1 MANRTFGWI
10 QNPSD
15 FSKLKN
21 VVALFCLTSDVYN
34 GLVDGKLEALVE
46 DKKLLDTMLKALKEG
61 EVVDIKYSLL
71 KGKAP
76 KKGTPRSEA
85 KCTGIV
91 QAVLSNQKER
101 AFSDDWTADGFL
113 RWGISLGL
121 LDYNIHTDTV
131 SITRLGLSLVNTSTK
146 KKEVEVLTTA
156 VLSYPPVARVLN
168 LLYSNNGQPMT
179 KFEIGRC
186 LGGLGEPGFT
196 SIPQELYI
204 QAVSSANG
212 SKEKSTISA
221 NTEGTSDK
229 YARMICN
236 WLKKL
241 GLVQSHSIKKT
252 VTIGGKDYSSKMDCY
267 LLTLEGI
274 KQLKRVNGRSSLKR
288 VPKIVYWHMLATK
301 GSDKVYIRNR
311 RAHIILLLMKGWKS
325 LIEIQEGLNNEG
337 LNETITTIADE
348 LKVIEAMGI
357 TVEQNAGGK
366 YRTTDNIIKLEIPR
380 QRKIASKTFILDL
393 KDKLRD
399 QLKFID
405 HRYLS
410 LIDISFD
417 NRANRDFEILTLELL
432 TQELAFEGLH
442 LGGSRKPDG
451 IVSYLTKYGIIIDTK
466 AYSKGYTIPIS
477 QADEMVRYIEENKAR
492 DINRNSN
499 QWWLSFNQKIS
510 LFFYLFVSSCFK
522 GSVDERL
529 NNIFERTGIKG
540 GGLDVSNLLLLADWL
555 KENDSRYDK
564 ISSLFQNNI
573 IQITDESIYTGNN

>member
-1 MANRTFGWI
+1 MAKRTFVWI

-21 VVALFCLTSDVYN
+21 VVALFCRSSNIYKE
-34 GLVDGKLEALVE
+34 LVGGKLEELVD
-46 DKKLLDTMLKALKEG
+46 DKKLLDKMLKALREG
-61 EVVDIKYSLL
+61 EIVDIDYLLL
-71 KGKAP
+71 KGRAP
-76 KKGTPRSEA
+76 KNGTPRSKA

-91 QAVLSNQKER
+91 QAVLSNQKGR

-131 SITRLGLSLVNTSTK
+131 SITKLGLSLVNANIE

-156 VLSYPPVARVLN
+156 VLSCPPVARVLN
-168 LLYSNNGQPMT
+168 LLYSNDGQPMT
-179 KFEIGRC
+179 KFEIGRR

-204 QAVSSANG
+204 QAVSSTNEF
-212 SKEKSTISA
+212 KDKSSIRA

-241 GLVQSHSIKKT
+241 GLVQSDSIEKT
-252 VTIGGKDYSSKMDCY
+252 VTIGGKDYSTKMESY

-274 KQLKRVNGRSSLKR
+274 KQIKRVNGGSSLKR

-301 GSDKVYIRNR
+301 VSDKVYIRNR
-311 RAHIILLLMKGWKS
+311 RAHIILLLLKGWKS
-325 LIEIQEGLNNEG
+325 LIEIQEGLNTEG

-357 TVEQNAGGK
+357 TVEHNASGK

-417 NRANRDFEILTLELL
+417 NQANRDFEILTLELL

-451 IVSYLTKYGIIIDTK
+451 IVSYLTKYGVIIDTK

-492 DINRNSN
+492 DPNRNSN

-510 LFFYLFVSSCFK
+510 LFFYLFVTSCFK

-529 NNIFERTGIKG
+529 NNIFERTGVNG

-573 IQITDESIYTGNN
+573 IQITDDSIFTENN